1 MTEKRQYRRYTDE
14 ERAAAIA
21 DVILL
26 GPGATA
32 AKYAVP
38 LGTLKTWQREYEIVH
53 DPSIKKGRIE
63 ILAMTYLEAS
73 LQALT
78 AQAYVIS
85 QPEYIERQPAGELAI
100 LHGVVADKAV
110 RLLDALGAGERHRL
124 RVAELERDSAA

>member
-1 MTEKRQYRRYTDE
+1 MSEQKRQYRRYSDE
-14 ERAAAIA
+14 EKAAALA
-21 DVILL
+21 DVVFL
-26 GPGATA
+26 GPGATV
-32 AKYAVP
+32 AKYGIP
-38 LGTLKTWQREYEIVH
+38 LGTLKTWQQEFEIVH
-53 DPSIKKGRIE
+53 DPSVKKGRIE

-110 RLLDALGAGERHRL
+110 RLLDALGRAERVDSYAKL
-124 RVAELERDSAA
+124 PDVAS